1 MGKRRLT
8 AEKRDAAFRELN
20 RRFTVN
26 EEGDAAV
33 EALNRLP
40 ADDRAIMI
48 WYLACGENKTDM
60 AATVGCSWPTIA
72 DRLKK
77 IRTSMKEEYQRIIAE
92 KDDDDIF

>member
-20 RRFTVN
+20 RRFTAN

-48 WYLACGENKTDM
+48 WYLASGENKTDM
-60 AATVGCSWPTIA
+60 AATIGCSWPTIA
-72 DRLKK
+72 DRLKRIK
-77 IRTSMKEEYQRIIAE
+77 AAMKEEYQRIIAE